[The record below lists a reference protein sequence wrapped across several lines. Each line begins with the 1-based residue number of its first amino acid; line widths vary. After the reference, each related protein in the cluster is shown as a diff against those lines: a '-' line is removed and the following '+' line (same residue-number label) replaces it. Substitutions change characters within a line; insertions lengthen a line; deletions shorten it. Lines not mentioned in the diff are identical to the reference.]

1 MKDKNNVFIMGDS
14 YSTYRGYIPEGY
26 YFYYSDERKE
36 NPIVK
41 GVEKTWWN
49 ILAKENNLNIL
60 LNDSFSGS
68 TICNTVRETLSVESS
83 FVSRID
89 KYIKEKFFTENKV
102 DTIFIFGGTNDSWI
116 NAPIGNLKYSDWT
129 VDELKCV
136 LPAFCYLINNA
147 KKVVEDVIVIIN
159 TDLKEEITNGFIEA
173 CEKNEVKYLYLKEI
187 DKENGHPTELGMKQI
202 SKQVMEC
209 LHKKF
214 NDTVADSTQHMWNA

>member
-1 MKDKNNVFIMGDS
+1 MKKNVFIMGDS
-14 YSTYRGYIPEGY
+14 YSTYKGYIPEGY
-26 YFYYSDERKE
+26 HSFYSDERKT

-41 GVEKTWWN
+41 GVEKTWWS
-49 ILAKENNLNIL
+49 ILANENNLNTV

-68 TICNTVRETLSVESS
+68 TICNTVREALSVESS

-89 KYIKEKFFTENKV
+89 KYMSEKFFDRNKIN
-102 DTIFIFGGTNDSWI
+102 TMLIFGGTNDSWI

-136 LPAFCYLINNA
+136 LPAFCYLIDSA

-159 TDLKEEITNGFIEA
+159 TDLKQEITEGFVEA
-173 CEKNEVKYLYLKEI
+173 CKKNEVRCLCLKEI

-202 SKQVMEC
+202 SEQVAEC
-209 LHKKF
+209 LQEK
-214 NDTVADSTQHMWNA
+214 